1 MINIKF
7 IRRVQNCNSAIEV
20 NSSLEIVEKQ
30 LCTMLQDKS
39 VDYLKKSQSE
49 IVVTLV
55 VNPTANELVES
66 YKHSDKV
73 YSILSKQLD
82 GDAHLYS
89 VRNRLGRIDIPLK
102 ITQLLIVIG
111 LSEYSIQAEG
121 KENAEEDDRPVF
133 YAKEPKW
140 NFNDVIL
147 NDETKRRILRALSII
162 ENKDVIFNKWGFSK
176 IDKSTKS
183 ILCFYGPAG
192 TGKTMTA
199 EAIGNYLHKTIV
211 HSSYAEIES
220 KWVGEGAKNLHAI
233 FKFAEES
240 DSVLFF
246 DEADSFLSSRIE
258 NTESSSDKHY
268 NRMSNE
274 LFQLL
279 EEFNG
284 CVIFSTNL
292 LKDVDE
298 AFKSRI
304 IDSIRFDL
312 PNSEKRAQLIKSMI
326 PTKFPLESICDDELL
341 NLSNRIEGFSGRD
354 IRKAMLLSL
363 SGAAIKLKEENIDLF
378 SFKDI
383 EEGFNEVLLYKEHM
397 LAESGVISTNVV
409 SDLIHKQ
416 KKHEN
421 IVDIAVYAMLSDG
434 IIQEQ
439 EIELLNQLSM
449 ALLGV
454 PVDEPIQTPSKS
466 IQAICEETK
475 DAIDK
480 KTLVETAIRVVC
492 IDGKLEDSERDFIN
506 QLNSLLGL
514 DSNISKMILEYTEK
528 LTDLNSTWS
537 RLEFDAN
544 F

>member
-1 MINIKF
+1 MINIKY
-7 IRRVQNCNSAIEV
+7 IRRIQNCNSVIEV
-20 NSSLEIVEKQ
+20 NSSLELVEKQ
-30 LCTMLQDKS
+30 LSTMLQNKG
-39 VDYLKKSQSE
+39 VDYFRKSNSE
-49 IVVTLV
+49 IVVTLI
-55 VNPTANELVES
+55 VNPTDDELVDS
-66 YKHSDKV
+66 YKHSDQV

-82 GDAHLYS
+82 GDSHLYS
-89 VRNRLGRIDIPLK
+89 VRNRLGHIDIPQK
-102 ITQLLIVIG
+102 MIRLLIAIG
-111 LSEYSIQAEG
+111 LTEYSIQSEKKEDAEDS
-121 KENAEEDDRPVF
+121 ERPVF
-133 YAKEPKW
+133 YAKKPKW

-147 NDETKRRILRALSII
+147 NDDTKQRILRALSII
-162 ENKDVIFNKWGFSK
+162 ENKDIIFNKWGFSE

-199 EAIGNYLHKTIV
+199 EAIGNYLQKTIV

-233 FKFAEES
+233 FKFAEET

-246 DEADSFLSSRIE
+246 DEADSFLSCRIE

-279 EEFNG
+279 EDFNG

-312 PNSEKRAQLIKSMI
+312 PDSEKRVLLIKSMI
-326 PTKFPLESICDDELL
+326 PSSFPIDKINEGDLLE
-341 NLSNRIEGFSGRD
+341 LSNRIEGFSGRD
-354 IRKAMLLSL
+354 IRKSMLISL
-363 SGAAIKLKEENIDLF
+363 AGAAIKQKEENIKFF

-397 LAESGVISTNVV
+397 LAESGVIPTNVV
-409 SDLIHKQ
+409 SDIINKQ

-421 IVDIAVYAMLSDG
+421 IVDIATYAMLSDG
-434 IIQEQ
+434 AIQEQ
-439 EIELLNQLSM
+439 EVELLNQLSM

-454 PVDEPIQTPSKS
+454 PVSEPIVTPTKS
-466 IQAICEETK
+466 VKTICEETK

-480 KTLVETAIRVVC
+480 KTLIETAIRVVS
-492 IDGKLEDSERDFIN
+492 IDGKFEESEREFIN
-506 QLNSLLGL
+506 QLNSFLG
-514 DSNISKMILEYTEK
+514 ISSDLSHTIIDYAEK
-528 LTDLNSTWS
+528 LSGLNSIWYGID
-537 RLEFDAN
+537 FDVN
-544 F
+544 